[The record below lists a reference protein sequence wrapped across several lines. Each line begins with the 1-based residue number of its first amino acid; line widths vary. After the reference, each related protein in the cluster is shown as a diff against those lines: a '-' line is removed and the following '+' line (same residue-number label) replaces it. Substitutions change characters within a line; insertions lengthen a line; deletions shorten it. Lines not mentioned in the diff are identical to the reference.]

1 MTRTIVY
8 AISLAVFAVG
18 GYWLRGA
25 EFGGGKLGA
34 AAVKV
39 VTTASKKPKN
49 CPGSTCDTDVTVAFE
64 DSCPTD
70 CWIAVLDDVLVVKK
84 GTTISW
90 NLKHEKFKFAAD
102 GIAFDASSGI
112 TCTAGPKKVD
122 CTTGSTPGSF
132 KYTVNL
138 VGQGGTQNPP
148 PLDPYVV
155 NN

>member
-1 MTRTIVY
+1 MIVY

-25 EFGGGKLGA
+25 DFGGGKTGA
-34 AAVKV
+34 ATAIV
-39 VTTASKKPKN
+39 VATASKKPKN
-49 CPGSTCDTDVTVAFE
+49 CASNTCDTDVTVAFE
-64 DSCPTD
+64 DGCPSN
-70 CWIAVLDDVLVVKK
+70 CWIAVLDDVLVVKA
-84 GTTISW
+84 GTKISW

-102 GIAFDASSGI
+102 GIAFDQSSGI
-112 TCTAGPKKVD
+112 TCSATAKKVE
-122 CTTGSTPGSF
+122 CTTSATQGPF

-138 VGQGGTQNPP
+138 VGLGGAQNPP